1 MQSELRTR
9 SEQYQKDCGVKSCF
23 ICKKLDIDQAYF
35 CRWKKGQK
43 TLNDNQFTSLDE
55 FLSIKGY

>member
-1 MQSELRTR
+1 MQNELRTR

-23 ICKKLDIDQAYF
+23 ICKKLEIDQAFF

-43 TLNDNQFTSLDE
+43 ILNDKHSTSLDK
-55 FLSIKGY
+55 FLSTKGY